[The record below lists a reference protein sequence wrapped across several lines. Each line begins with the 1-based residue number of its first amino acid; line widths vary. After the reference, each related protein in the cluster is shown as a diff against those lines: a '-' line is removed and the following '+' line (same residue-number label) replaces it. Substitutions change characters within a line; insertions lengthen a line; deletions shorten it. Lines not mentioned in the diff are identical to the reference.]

1 MKLVLNQVKVE
12 KESNKLWSLLIR
24 VSHMQ
29 HQQQHNN
36 GQKKPF
42 KKKKKWPKEYEND
55 TNE

>member
-36 GQKKPF
+36 GQKKPL
-42 KKKKKWPKEYEND
+42 KKKKMAKRI
-55 TNE
+55 